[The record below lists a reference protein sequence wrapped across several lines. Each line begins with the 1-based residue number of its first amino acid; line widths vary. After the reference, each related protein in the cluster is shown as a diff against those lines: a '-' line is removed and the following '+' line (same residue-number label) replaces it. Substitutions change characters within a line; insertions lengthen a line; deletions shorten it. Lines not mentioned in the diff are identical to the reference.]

1 MCSPG
6 VNSSVADMLPTNSM
20 RPVRLPPRAPRV
32 HNALPRQ
39 LMPRA
44 VTEIAAK
51 RIVRRTLWC
60 IIEGVGR
67 LILNV
72 PSVGERR

>member
-6 VNSSVADMLPTNSM
+6 VNSSVADMFPTNSI

-44 VTEIAAK
+44 VTEIAAE
-51 RIVRRTLWC
+51 RIERRTLGR
-60 IIEGVGR
+60 IMEGIGR
-67 LILNV
+67 LWLLDGL
-72 PSVGERR
+72 SVGER